1 MKKCLLLLLAILLLA
16 GCAAQEAPVPDAVQT
31 EAVVQNEGLTKW
43 ERELAR
49 LAEQSDAIKYSLE
62 HDPLN
67 QMEMNQKA
75 RELYDLWDDA
85 LNRLWTDLE
94 TGLPEGVFDVLLQDQ
109 LTWIADKEA
118 AMEAAGQMYE
128 GGSIYPLIIY
138 SEGAQITQE
147 RVYALFE
154 LLK

>member
-1 MKKCLLLLLAILLLA
+1 MKKYLLLLLAVLLLA
-16 GCAAQEAPVPDAVQT
+16 GCAAQEAPVADAAPT
-31 EAVVQNEGLTKW
+31 EAVVQNEALTKW
-43 ERELAR
+43 EGELASIG
-49 LAEQSDAIKYSLE
+49 AQSDAIKYALQN
-62 HDPLN
+62 DPLN

-75 RELYDLWDDA
+75 RELYDLWDGA

-94 TGLPEGVFDVLLQDQ
+94 TALPEGVFDVLLQDQ

-138 SEGAQITQE
+138 SEGAQITE
-147 RVYALFE
+147 DRVYALYE